1 MSTTDQYLPTTTSSQ
16 EGILEINGTGPPFF
30 CLMPGGPPVN
40 SAVELFVKS
49 VCVVWTT
56 KEANNDF
63 IQVKF
68 VDNKVKTWKII
79 IK

>member
-40 SAVELFVKS
+40 SAVELCVTS
-49 VCVVWTT
+49 VCVV
-56 KEANNDF
+56 
-63 IQVKF
+63 
-68 VDNKVKTWKII
+68 
-79 IK
+79 